1 MGFPSRQPSVTE
13 ASSGRRRD
21 SIGRAVLVAEPDGRL
36 TRTWY
41 GMHDL
46 VDSTRTVGEA
56 VSVPGWSAPADSFT
70 VVYQYNET
78 GHPVHVSR
86 RYSSNGFPTTIQTST
101 GYDAAGRVVWHMP
114 IGVGREDY
122 GLDPAGNVVWRRN
135 AADDTVHMAY
145 DAANRLVRRII
156 PERTYST
163 AVCWAYDFA
172 VDISPYPGCNYT
184 FPTRPWGT
192 TGGVVIVADTARYAH
207 DAAGRVTRAWNGS
220 ARVRRTYTPA
230 GLVATDSLRTRTY
243 RQVGLSEGFSEHRYG
258 IGYEYDLALRRSA
271 LVQPGTL
278 RPSGYS
284 STRINY
290 GYSTAT
296 GELTEVNDLF
306 GRSFTLDYDDAG
318 RRWGTVVPTTG
329 GGGERRDFDA
339 AGRVSGDTAPGV
351 DSVVYTRDPAGRVTA
366 ATDGLATNVDIWY
379 NGLGGVVQT
388 TGLAVTALGVGVTE

>member
-1 MGFPSRQPSVTE
+1 MPRLRGFSS
-13 ASSGRRRD
+13 ASRRR
-21 SIGRAVLVAEPDGRL
+21 SRARATWCTMISATCASTSRPLATPPAWCATPSGERYQVAEPDGRL

-172 VDISPYPGCNYT
+172 VDISPYP
-184 FPTRPWGT
+184 
-192 TGGVVIVADTARYAH
+192 
-207 DAAGRVTRAWNGS
+207 
-220 ARVRRTYTPA
+220 
-230 GLVATDSLRTRTY
+230 
-243 RQVGLSEGFSEHRYG
+243 
-258 IGYEYDLALRRSA
+258 
-271 LVQPGTL
+271 
-278 RPSGYS
+278 
-284 STRINY
+284 
-290 GYSTAT
+290 
-296 GELTEVNDLF
+296 
-306 GRSFTLDYDDAG
+306 
-318 RRWGTVVPTTG
+318 
-329 GGGERRDFDA
+329 
-339 AGRVSGDTAPGV
+339 
-351 DSVVYTRDPAGRVTA
+351 
-366 ATDGLATNVDIWY
+366 
-379 NGLGGVVQT
+379 
-388 TGLAVTALGVGVTE
+388 